1 MKKSAKKEQDLKKDC
16 SYFFQMVLKS
26 EIFSLVRSLDTCFF
40 GEHEFA
46 KEFIFVK
53 LNENYFNKIMTCKNI
68 CTQVFVNDI
77 F

>member
-26 EIFSLVRSLDTCFF
+26 EIFSLVRSLDTCFL
-40 GEHEFA
+40 ENMNLL

>member
-46 KEFIFVK
+46 KGI
-53 LNENYFNKIMTCKNI
+53 YFCQIE
-68 CTQVFVNDI
+68 
-77 F
+77 